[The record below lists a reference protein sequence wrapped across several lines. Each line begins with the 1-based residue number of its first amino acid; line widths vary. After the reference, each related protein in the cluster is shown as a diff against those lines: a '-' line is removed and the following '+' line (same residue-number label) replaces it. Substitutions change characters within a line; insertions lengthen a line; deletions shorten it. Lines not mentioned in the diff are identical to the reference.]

1 MAVQSKAA
9 FLSFLPVDVP
19 CDLVLA
25 RGVYTDMAEK
35 VSSPASPLFV
45 PSVKWDDDVVSGAGG
60 TTRHDELD

>member
-9 FLSFLPVDVP
+9 FLGFLPVDVP

-25 RGVYTDMAEK
+25 RGVYTEMAEK
-35 VSSPASPLFV
+35 LSPPLV